1 MAIKLYKPTTPARR
15 HTSVVSSSDLT
26 KNKPEKKLTLPR
38 KQLGGRN
45 HSGQITV
52 RHRGGGAKR
61 RLRVV
66 DFKRNYFD
74 QPAIVSAIEYDPNR
88 SARLALLTYPHGQKS
103 YIIAANNLKVGDQ
116 IMSSREKID
125 VKIGNRMPLEFIPLG
140 IMIHNIELEPGAGGI
155 IARSAGNGVLVQ
167 AVEGK
172 FAQLKMPSGEI
183 RLVKKECLATIG
195 QVSNPDHGLVRY
207 GKAGRSRHRGIKPT
221 VRGKAMNPCDHPH
234 GGGEGRHPIGMP
246 YAKTLW
252 GKHALGVKTRKP
264 KKWSNKM
271 ILTRR
276 RASRKKVK

>member
-15 HTSVVSSSDLT
+15 KTSVVSSSDLT
-26 KNKPEKKLTLPR
+26 KTKPEKNLTIPK

-45 HSGQITV
+45 NSGQITV

-61 RLRVV
+61 RIRLV
-66 DFKRNYFD
+66 DFQRTNFN
-74 QPAIVSAIEYDPNR
+74 QPATVSAIEYDPNR
-88 SARLALLTYPHGQKS
+88 SARLALLTYQNGLKS
-103 YIIAANNLKVGDQ
+103 YILAAEGLKVGDQ
-116 IMSSREKID
+116 VMSSQEKID
-125 VKIGNRMPLEFIPLG
+125 IKTGNRMPLEFIPLG
-140 IMIHNIELEPGAGGI
+140 IMVHDIELQPGAGSV
-155 IARSAGNGVLVQ
+155 IARSAGNGVFIQ
-167 AVEGK
+167 AVEGR

-183 RLVKKECLATIG
+183 RLVKKECLATVG
-195 QVSNPDHGLVRY
+195 RVSNPDHGLVRY

-264 KKWSNKM
+264 KRWSNKM

-276 RASRKKVK
+276 KNNRKIGK